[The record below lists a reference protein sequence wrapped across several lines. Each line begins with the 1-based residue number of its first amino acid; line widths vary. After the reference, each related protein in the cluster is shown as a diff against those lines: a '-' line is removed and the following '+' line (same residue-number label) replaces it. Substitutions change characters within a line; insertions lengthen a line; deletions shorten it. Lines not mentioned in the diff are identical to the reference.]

1 MSRVLKASQ
10 GQSVDWSMGDDNQGG
25 NAGKP
30 VTALNSNSNI
40 ASMFGGR

>member
-1 MSRVLKASQ
+1 MSRVIKASQ
-10 GQSVDWSMGDDNQGG
+10 GKQVNWSKG
-25 NAGKP
+25 NDSQENTSKP